1 MKATAS
7 RATASGATAWLRA
20 PSAAPNLQLGLR
32 TTLAAVLPL
41 LGASLLHEPALI
53 WMALGG
59 LYVNMADTGGAYRTR
74 ATAMTG
80 ASVLGALAL
89 GTGIALATWPW
100 LCVPAMFAV
109 GLGCGLLS
117 LYGNA
122 GALIGLV
129 TAWCF
134 LIGINVADP
143 DPGKALAWS
152 LLYLAG
158 GAWAT
163 LLAVAVWPLR
173 PYQPVRLAA
182 AGSLRALG
190 RFLRQAWPAPG
201 EQRAAEE
208 QLFQA
213 KLRVRGALVRAG
225 ATLADTRSG
234 RLGDSPADGAF
245 TRLIETTD
253 GLFVTGAAFSDLLA
267 ALPAAEAAAIQR
279 RLAALNGRGLDAL
292 LQLEQA
298 LLGRGRVPDLLHLLE
313 EAQRI
318 ARAIAELPPS
328 GAGGAGG
335 DALRQAQASQAHWIA
350 CLEQACATIPGAA
363 LTRNAPAS
371 RRPGAQVRAAQ
382 GWATLRANLTLKS
395 SVFRHGLR
403 FGTASAVAVA
413 VYTLFALPIGY
424 WITLTVSVILRPS
437 AGDSLARTSQRVLGT
452 VLGGIVAIVLA
463 NLFPHPLTLVLLLVP
478 LTVVMMAVLPANYG
492 LFVFFLTPWIVLYKD
507 IGQPGDWGLAL
518 WRIANTLIGAGLAL
532 AAIHWVLPRWE
543 REQLPARLADS
554 LRCTGRFAQVVLD
567 RVLATDPSGPR
578 APTTPAELRLAMG
591 NAQVSIQRYLGEKAS
606 HRPMALP
613 LMAFLQHSQRL
624 IDALLVLGHAQH
636 EPFNSPAAECALSLR
651 DQVLTMLAA
660 LASALECGERPGSLP
675 DLRRP
680 EAPTNLLL
688 QQLGLL
694 VDPILGLRNAVDA
707 WTAGDSSAQPAAA
720 QGVEGRHRRPA

>member
-1 MKATAS
+1 MKAS
-7 RATASGATAWLRA
+7 ASGARGWLRA
-20 PSAAPNLQLGLR
+20 PSAAPNLRLGLR
-32 TTLAAVLPL
+32 TTLAAVPPL

-59 LYVNMADTGGAYRTR
+59 LYVNMADTGGAYRTK
-74 ATAMTG
+74 ATAMAG
-80 ASVLGALAL
+80 ASVLGAVAL
-89 GTGIALATWPW
+89 GAGIGLATWPW
-100 LCVPAMFAV
+100 LCVPAMASV

-143 DPGKALAWS
+143 DPGKALGWS

-173 PYQPVRLAA
+173 PYRPVRLAS
-182 AGSLRALG
+182 AGALG
-190 RFLRQAWPAPG
+190 AVARFVSLAWPAPG
-201 EQRAAEE
+201 EQRAGEE
-208 QLFQA
+208 QLFQE
-213 KLRVRGALVRAG
+213 KLRVRGALASTR
-225 ATLADTRSG
+225 ATLADTRCG

-245 TRLIETTD
+245 TRLIESAD
-253 GLFVTGAAFSDLLA
+253 ALFVTGAALGDLLA
-267 ALPAAEAAAIQR
+267 ALPPGEAFPIQR
-279 RLAALNGRGLDAL
+279 RLEALNGHCVAAL

-298 LLGRGRVPDLLHLLE
+298 LLGRGKLPALEELEE

-318 ARAIAELPPS
+318 ARAIAQLPPS
-328 GAGGAGG
+328 GAGEAAAGP
-335 DALRQAQASQAHWIA
+335 LRQAQASQAHWIA
-350 CLEQACATIPGAA
+350 TLGQACETIPLAA
-363 LTRNAPAS
+363 LNRRTAQARRRTSQTRMAL
-371 RRPGAQVRAAQ
+371 AQ
-382 GWATLRANLTLKS
+382 GWATLRANLTLES

-403 FGTASAVAVA
+403 FGAASAVAVS

-437 AGDSLARTSQRVLGT
+437 AGESLSRTSQRLLGT
-452 VLGGIVAIVLA
+452 VLGGILAIVLA
-463 NLFPHPLTLVLLLVP
+463 TLFPHPLTIVLLLVP
-478 LTVVMMAVLPANYG
+478 LTLVMMAVLPVNYG

-507 IGQPGDWGLAL
+507 IAQPGDWSLAL

-532 AAIHWVLPRWE
+532 AAIHLVLPRWE

-554 LRCTGRFAQVVLD
+554 LRCTARFAQEVLD
-567 RVLATDPSGPR
+567 RVLATDPTDSRTP
-578 APTTPAELRLAMG
+578 ATPAELRLAMG
-591 NAQVSIQRYLGEKAS
+591 NAQVSIQRYLSEKAS

-613 LMAFLQHSQRL
+613 LMAFLQHGQRL
-624 IDALLVLGHAQH
+624 IDALVVLGSGVLQPAG
-636 EPFNSPAAECALSLR
+636 SPAPASVRILHG
-651 DQVLTMLAA
+651 QVLSTLAA
-660 LASALECGERPGSLP
+660 LASALECGERPGPLP

-680 EAPTNLLL
+680 DASANLLL

-694 VDPILGLRNAVDA
+694 VDPILGLRNAVEA
-707 WTAGDSSAQPAAA
+707 WSAGETSAELAPAPT
-720 QGVEGRHRRPA
+720 VEGRPRHS